1 MTRVLHLSVVHRPD
15 DPRIYERECRTLA
28 DAGHQVAYMA
38 PGAEKG
44 LDSHGVLHL
53 PLPPRPRAQR
63 ALHAPAILRTVRG
76 LRPAVVHVHDPE
88 LLALFPALRPL
99 VPRLVYD
106 MHEYVPQQ
114 VAAKHYIPARVR
126 PAASSAVAVGQRT
139 LASLADGVVTVTDAQ
154 LQALGERPALRVTL
168 PNYPRFS
175 RFAEPRPRL
184 DLTDER
190 LKLVY
195 VGSISAGRGAG
206 VMLDVMGQA
215 GGEAVLYLGGTFADP
230 AWGRDAEARIAAEL
244 AGCVR
249 LLGRVPPAEV
259 PGVLAAA
266 DVVWVPAQETTQY
279 ALPTVA
285 TKLYEGLAVGL
296 AALVSDLPGRSELVR
311 EEDCGVAVP
320 ATVEGHLGGLTRLSM
335 DRGAVKAMGERGRRA
350 VRERYSWEVVE
361 SRLVDFY
368 AELTRGVSGP

>member
-1 MTRVLHLSVVHRPD
+1 VTRVLHLSVVHRPD
-15 DPRIYERECRTLA
+15 DPRIHERECRTLV

-38 PGAEKG
+38 PGPDEGFDA
-44 LDSHGVLHL
+44 HGVLHL
-53 PLPPRPRAQR
+53 PLPARPRARR
-63 ALHAPAILRTVRG
+63 ALHAPAILRAVRE

-88 LLALFPALRPL
+88 LLTLFPALRPL

-114 VAAKHYIPARVR
+114 VAAKHYIPAPAR
-126 PAASSAVAVGQRT
+126 PAASGAAAAGQRT
-139 LASLADGVVTVTDAQ
+139 LAALADGVVTVTEAQ
-154 LQALGERPALRVTL
+154 LEALGRRPALRATL

-175 RFAEPRPRL
+175 RFADPAPRP
-184 DLTDER
+184 DLADER

-195 VGSISAGRGAG
+195 VGSISKGRGAET
-206 VMLDVMGQA
+206 MLDVMARA
-215 GGEAVLYLGGTFADP
+215 GARAVLYLGGTFADP
-230 AWGRDAEARIAAEL
+230 AWGRDAEARVAGEL
-244 AGCVR
+244 AASVR
-249 LLGRVPPAEV
+249 LLGRVPPADV

-266 DVVWVPAQETTQY
+266 DAVWVPARQTSQY

-311 EEDCGVAVP
+311 EERCGIAVP
-320 ATVEGHLGGLTRLSM
+320 PTVEGHLRGVMRLTM
-335 DRGAVKAMGERGRRA
+335 DRDGARAMGARGRRA

-361 SRLVDFY
+361 DRLVDFY
-368 AELTRGVSGP
+368 AELTRGVADR